1 MAHDYGCEFEVV
13 ARISDAGRSIRTSP
27 YGNGPGMLLARADD
41 TAPKIA
47 ATAEPMAMVI
57 VRSFLKCRL
66 GIPGSFRRLE
76 RGLHR
81 YRKLIGCDCQL

>member
-1 MAHDYGCEFEVV
+1 
-13 ARISDAGRSIRTSP
+13 
-27 YGNGPGMLLARADD
+27 
-41 TAPKIA
+41 
-47 ATAEPMAMVI
+47 MAMVI